1 MKSIISEEQFSFSPI
16 LKACAINMLGQNYVL
31 KVPKEIQEAL
41 NSDEILVSEMAE
53 SILEYDK
60 NDGNGLILTGE
71 NWLLLNE
78 IRKCKALMNLGNQ
91 SLNRLLRNAKS
102 VNSIA
107 LNKHEVFLIVD
118 QWTRFDFVGNVN
130 LIGMSDDSILQT
142 EIQSIETAQNAKILS
157 WNSILFLELIEN

>member
-1 MKSIISEEQFSFSPI
+1 
-16 LKACAINMLGQNYVL
+16 
-31 KVPKEIQEAL
+31 
-41 NSDEILVSEMAE
+41 
-53 SILEYDK
+53 
-60 NDGNGLILTGE
+60 
-71 NWLLLNE
+71 
-78 IRKCKALMNLGNQ
+78 MNLGNQ

-142 EIQSIETAQNAKILS
+142 EIQSIETAKNAKILS
-157 WNSILFLELIEN
+157 WNSMHFLELIEN